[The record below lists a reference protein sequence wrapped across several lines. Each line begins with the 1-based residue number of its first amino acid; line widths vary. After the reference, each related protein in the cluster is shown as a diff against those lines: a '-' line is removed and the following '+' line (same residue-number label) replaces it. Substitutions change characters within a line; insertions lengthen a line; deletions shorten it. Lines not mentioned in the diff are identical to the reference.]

1 MNVLVEDLV
10 QRLSRN
16 DPSLHR
22 LAVSRLPLWKV
33 TAKETR
39 ALVKSLEH
47 NTHVEHLD
55 FWLPQEE
62 QEEEDESEGSDAYDF
77 SAVADNTSDN
87 DLSAPS
93 LPDLDATYLETVF
106 ANNRSLQSLQV
117 GCGSMSSPVK
127 SDAWRFFVAGLQQNN
142 SLQKLELDGSCSS
155 GGHGNPAGLDTTACR
170 ELANYLATTTH
181 LKELVLASI
190 QTKTSQGL
198 ALLVQ
203 GLAINSSLESVEILQ
218 MEFPE
223 VMSDDDDKDKWEE
236 SWALLLE
243 SLGQISSLHSLH
255 LIDCDI
261 PCDSTSG
268 RLAVQTL
275 CQSKSLQCLRWI
287 ESDLSASTIS
297 ALSDG
302 LQHNTS
308 FRVLDLRGN
317 GLSAEHCKPL
327 GDLLRHCSLDK
338 LILEENLIGDEGLDH
353 LATGLVKLRKVNLRC
368 NLITSSGCKLLADAL
383 NMDEASLQTLDVS
396 ENAISDDGA
405 EALGSVIKRS
415 SLLELAIESCLVTDD
430 GVAGLIHS
438 LCDSKALLQSLSL
451 AQNHISE
458 TGASALVK
466 MLASNESLSSLDLS
480 SCHLSDKSIEVLAQG
495 LTSDKNRTLKR
506 LSLAFNEFGNGGA
519 ESLGHLLPRCR
530 LERLESQFNNFD
542 DKGLAAIVQ
551 GLSNSYWL
559 KDLFVLSSSTYCSM
573 SGKLVDEMSHWLSLN
588 RAGRRVVLDDSIPL
602 SVWPRL
608 LERADQV
615 AGPESLFHM
624 LRNRPD
630 LVSSTSY
637 GCSPRAL
644 NTEGIK

>member
-1 MNVLVEDLV
+1 MNVIVEGLVR
-10 QRLSRN
+10 RLSRN

-33 TAKETR
+33 TAKEIR

-47 NTHVEHLD
+47 NTHVKHLD

-62 QEEEDESEGSDAYDF
+62 EEEEEESESSDAYDF
-77 SAVADNTSDN
+77 SAIAENTSDN

-93 LPDLDATYLETVF
+93 LPALDATYLETVF

-117 GCGSMSSPVK
+117 GCGSRSSPVK
-127 SDAWRFFVAGLQQNN
+127 SDAWRFFVAGLQQNS
-142 SLQKLELDGSCSS
+142 SLQKLELDGSGSS
-155 GGHGNPAGLDTTACR
+155 SGHGNPAGLDTTACI
-170 ELANYLATTTH
+170 ELANYLASTTH
-181 LKELVLASI
+181 LKELVLANI

-198 ALLVQ
+198 ALLAQ
-203 GLAINSSLESVEILQ
+203 GLAINSSLESVEILR
-218 MEFPE
+218 MELPKDL
-223 VMSDDDDKDKWEE
+223 SDATDDDVDDEDKWEE

-243 SLGQISSLHSLH
+243 SLGRISSLHSLH

-261 PCDSTSG
+261 PCDGTSG

-308 FRVLDLRGN
+308 LRVLDLRGN

-383 NMDEASLQTLDVS
+383 VMDEASLQTLDVS

-405 EALGSVIKRS
+405 EALGSAIDRS
-415 SLLELAIESCLVTDD
+415 SLLELMIESCLVTDN
-430 GVAGLIHS
+430 GVTGLIHS

-458 TGASALVK
+458 TGTSALVK
-466 MLASNESLSSLDLS
+466 MLARNESLISLDLS
-480 SCHLSDKSIEVLAQG
+480 SCHLSDKSIEILAQG
-495 LTSDKNRTLKR
+495 LTTDKNRTIKH

-519 ESLGHLLPRCR
+519 ESLGRLLPRCW
-530 LERLESQFNNFD
+530 LERLEIQFNYFD
-542 DKGLAAIVQ
+542 DKGLAAIVH

-573 SGKLVDEMSHWLSLN
+573 SGKLVNEMSHWLALN
-588 RAGRRVVLDDSIPL
+588 RAGRRAVLDDSVPL

-630 LVSSTSY
+630 LVASTSY
-637 GCSPRAL
+637 GMSS
-644 NTEGIK
+644 